1 MPDRQP
7 FWKQRGDTMA
17 IFARARRRSAVAAAV
32 LAVAVTT
39 VSPAVAVAT
48 PSAQA
53 TSDPVALVDPF
64 IGTGSGGVHVG
75 DVDAF
80 PGASVPFGMVQFS
93 PDTPRRPAGG
103 GYAYDDTSITGFSLT
118 HLSGVGCGIGGDIPF
133 LPLAGAIPADPDHAS
148 LPFSHDA
155 EHASPGAYGVTLGDA
170 VQADVT
176 ATRRTGLAT
185 LTYPATD
192 QAQLLVKV
200 SGSQGAPSN
209 ATFHTIGGNEVAGS
223 VTNGHFC
230 GQPDSYTVY
239 FDAKFDRSFTTSGT
253 WGGASAAV
261 QAGNTSVTAKGHP
274 QVRPGKAEDA
284 PASSRLS
291 TNATSAPGSV
301 VAGGY
306 VTFDTRATRTVGMQV
321 ALSYVSE
328 DGARANRIA
337 ETTSVGAAR
346 SAAAAAWNQQLG
358 KIAITGGSSAERTS
372 FYTALYHAS
381 LHPSLFSD
389 ADGRYI
395 GFDNKIH
402 SVPRGHDQYAYYSGW
417 DIYRSQIP
425 LLALIDPA
433 QASDM
438 VSSLLRDG
446 DQMGFLP
453 KWPVANGESGV
464 MNGDAAD
471 PIIAG
476 AYAFGARDFDVR
488 HAVDEMVHGAEA
500 SGPPAQGWYVERPSG
515 AEYLA
520 NGYVPNTQATSIS
533 PVPNGAS
540 ETQEYAIADL
550 AVAQLANA
558 AGRTDVASRFSSRAQ
573 NWSNIFNTSTGYVQ
587 PRDADGAFPSG
598 DPLQITN
605 GFGQSG
611 FQEGNT
617 AQYTWMVPQNLP
629 ALIGG
634 IGGKAAAQARLDE
647 YFTELNA
654 GPNDPHHWQGN
665 EPTFA
670 TPWVYNAAGAP
681 WKTQATVRRIQ
692 SELYQPVPGGE
703 PGNDDLGAM
712 SSWYVWASLGVY
724 PQVAGTSLL
733 SVNSPLF
740 SRIVIDAGQGRRV
753 EINAP
758 DAGDSRPYVDGLRVN
773 GHSTTRTWL
782 TLPAGPGVT
791 RLDFTLDSQPNRS
804 WGTGPNDGTP
814 SFAPGPVTFPPST
827 RAFVHTDP
835 TALHLAGGESAT
847 ADVIVDNTLGSNPA
861 SVTWT
866 ATPTTGIAVSP
877 TTGTAATPAG
887 GTSSSNIE
895 VSAPA
900 DVRDGLYE
908 VTITAHDSNGAILPT
923 AHLRITVGHPA
934 QAYVSNYSDN
944 TVTPV
949 DTVTDTAGAPIA
961 TGSGPDGVVVLP
973 NNSEAYV
980 ANNNTNDVT
989 VISTADNHVITTIP
1003 VGSIAADVAA
1013 SADSTTVW
1021 VSNYGDGTI
1030 QPIDT
1035 TTHTAGAPITVGPN
1049 PQRLRFSPDGSQ
1061 IWVPDQGNGTVSVV
1075 DVATKAVVHTITV
1088 GPAPF
1093 GVAFG
1098 QNKAYVSNTGNGTL
1112 SIIDTSSYAVIGTLN
1127 VPAPNGLANTGDLG
1141 LVYASLNGGGVQPI
1155 NTDKDLLG
1163 TPITFGSGTYAVRFT
1178 DDGSTAWAVDSNT
1191 NDIQQIDVATGTLGA
1206 KVTVGNV
1213 PDGIGLTH

>member
-1 MPDRQP
+1 MR
-7 FWKQRGDTMA
+7 KS
-17 IFARARRRSAVAAAV
+17 ARYFVAAAV
-32 LAVAVTT
+32 AVVALFPAIAAVAAPPAGT
-39 VSPAVAVAT
+39 VAPA
-48 PSAQA
+48 S
-53 TSDPVALVDPF
+53 LVDPF
-64 IGTGSGGVHVG
+64 IGTGSGGAHVG

-103 GYAYDDTSITGFSLT
+103 GYAYDDSSITGFSLS

-133 LPLAGAIPADPDHAS
+133 LPLVGAIPSDPQNAS
-148 LPFSHDA
+148 QPFSHAA
-155 EHASPGAYGVTLGDA
+155 EHASPGSYGVTLGGGI
-170 VQADVT
+170 QTEVT
-176 ATRRTGLAT
+176 STARTGLAT
-185 LTYPATD
+185 LAFPATD

-200 SGSQGAPSN
+200 AGSQGAPSN
-209 ATFHTIGGNEVAGS
+209 ATFHTVGDQEIAGS

-239 FDAKFDRSFTTSGT
+239 FDASFDRPFTTSGT
-253 WGGASAAV
+253 WGGATAAV
-261 QAGNTSVTAKGHP
+261 HAGSTSVTATGHP
-274 QVRPGKAEDA
+274 QVRPGKPEDV
-284 PASSRLS
+284 PASGRHGSG
-291 TNATSAPGSV
+291 AAAAPGSV

-306 VTFDTRATRTVGMQV
+306 VTFDTRTTRTVGLQV

-337 ETTSVGAAR
+337 ETTSFGAAR
-346 SAAAAAWNQQLG
+346 SAAVQAWNRQLG
-358 KIAITGGSSAERTS
+358 TIAVTGGSTAERTS
-372 FYTALYHAS
+372 FYTSLYHAS

-402 SVPRGHDQYAYYSGW
+402 TVPRGHDQYAYFSGW

-425 LLALIDPA
+425 LLALIDP
-433 QASDM
+433 QQTSDM

-476 AYAFGARDFDVR
+476 AYAFGARNFDVQ

-515 AEYLA
+515 AAYLA

-550 AVAQLANA
+550 ATAQLAGA
-558 AGRTDVASRFSSRAQ
+558 AGRTDVAARFNGRAQ
-573 NWSNIFNTSTGYVQ
+573 SWANIFNTSTGYIQ

-598 DPLQITN
+598 NPLLITN

-629 ALIGG
+629 GLIDG
-634 IGGKAAAQARLDE
+634 IGGRAAAQARLDE

-665 EPTFA
+665 EPTFG
-670 TPWVYNAAGAP
+670 TPWVYNSAGAP
-681 WKTQATVRRIQ
+681 WKTQATVRSIQ
-692 SELYQPVPGGE
+692 SALYQPVPGGE

-733 SVNSPLF
+733 SINSPLF
-740 SRIVIDAGQGRRV
+740 SHIVIDGGTGRRI
-753 EINAP
+753 EISAP
-758 DAGDSRPYVDGLRVN
+758 GAGDGSPYVDALRVN
-773 GHSTTRTWL
+773 GHPTTRTWL
-782 TLPAGPGVT
+782 MLPAGPGAT
-791 RLDFTLDSQPNRS
+791 RLDFTLDSHPNQT
-804 WGTGPNDGTP
+804 WGTGPDDGTP
-814 SFAPGPVTFPPST
+814 SFATGPVTFPPST
-827 RAFVHTDP
+827 RAFVRTDP
-835 TALHLAGGESAT
+835 SAMHLAGGESAAAT
-847 ADVIVDNTLGSNPA
+847 VIVDDTLGTRPA

-866 ATPTTGIAVSP
+866 ATPTPGISVSP
-877 TTGTAATPAG
+877 ATGTEAAAAG
-887 GTSSSNIE
+887 GTASSAIA
-895 VSAPA
+895 VTAPA
-900 DVRDGLYE
+900 GVADGLYE

-949 DTVTDTAGAPIA
+949 DIVTDTAGAPIP

-973 NNSEAYV
+973 NNSEVYV

-1003 VGSIAADVAA
+1003 VGSIAADVIA
-1013 SADSTTVW
+1013 SADSSTVW

-1035 TTHTAGAPITVGPN
+1035 ATHTAGAPIAVGPN

-1075 DVATKAVVHTITV
+1075 DVASRTVVHTIAV
-1088 GPAPF
+1088 GAAPF

-1098 QNKAYVSNTGNGTL
+1098 ENKAYVSNTGNGTL
-1112 SIIDTSSYAVIGTLN
+1112 SVIDTGSYAVTGTLS

-1141 LVYASLNGGGVQPI
+1141 LVYATMNGGGVQPI

-1206 KVTVGNV
+1206 RVAVGNV